1 MPVHPLP
8 HPFSRRS
15 ALATTLGLLAWP
27 ATRALAA
34 SPPSAPELW
43 PRASLVP
50 GGVARLSLGP
60 AAQRPV
66 ARTPDGRYTVSAG
79 NVVHLADGESLLQ
92 RVEALSHLDKNELKA
107 AFKAQLRQPRDTLT
121 GPGAGLGLIDMAR
134 KASEPLAATVQALP
148 DGLSF
153 FSLRVTL

>member
-50 GGVARLSLGP
+50 GGVACLSLGP

-66 ARTPDGRYTVSAG
+66 ARTPDGIPLLVQGDPIEWTALVGIPLATVPGAAHILLAPADGGAPRQVPYAVGPKQYREQRLKVAPGTVVTVSF
-79 NVVHLADGESLLQ
+79 NDTSDTDNDADVIG
-92 RVEALSHLDKNELKA
+92 
-107 AFKAQLRQPRDTLT
+107 
-121 GPGAGLGLIDMAR
+121 
-134 KASEPLAATVQALP
+134 
-148 DGLSF
+148 
-153 FSLRVTL
+153 